1 MIIAGDESLIE
12 WVRVRMPD
20 GVDSF
25 GKAVSI
31 GVVSDGKII
40 AGAVFYNYRNVDI
53 ELALAADSPKWATRN
68 NINRMLHYPF
78 FQLNCKRIT
87 TLQNPDNLRCIKSSE
102 GLGFVYEGTL
112 REAGNGGSDILIYG
126 LTKTDYIKSKFYGYK
141 IRAKSA
147 GSCSNDT
154 SAERC

>member
-1 MIIAGDESLIE
+1 
-12 WVRVRMPD
+12 MPD

-31 GVVSDGKII
+31 GVVSDGKLI

-53 ELALAADSPKWATRN
+53 ELAFAADSPRWATRN
-68 NINRMLHYPF
+68 NINRILYYPF

-102 GLGFVYEGTL
+102 GLGFVYEGAL

-126 LTKTDYIKSKFYGYK
+126 LTKTDYMKSKYYGYK
-141 IRAKSA
+141 IRTKSTRPCCNNR
-147 GSCSNDT
+147 SSK
-154 SAERC
+154 RC